1 MTVIKQYNAGTSQWE
16 TIVTGVAGPTG
27 ATGATGATGPTGAGA
42 PLTSSATAPVSP
54 SAGEIWFNSTTGASF
69 IYYNSAWVELGGGTM
84 SPYQATSTTRPS
96 SPWTGQTIYETDTNR
111 NLQYNGSAWVTTTP
125 ISASATNQV
134 SATTTSFATL
144 TSDPAVSLQT
154 GTSALVTLSCRNVKL
169 TSAGYGYTC
178 FAVSGATT
186 RAASG
191 NETNGITNYY
201 GSGDLGNDRQSASTF
216 LVTGLTAG
224 VNTFTMQHA
233 RDATGNYT
241 VTGRSLTVVG
251 IP

>member
-1 MTVIKQYNAGTSQWE
+1 
-16 TIVTGVAGPTG
+16 
-27 ATGATGATGPTGAGA
+27 
-42 PLTSSATAPVSP
+42 VSP
-54 SAGEIWFNSTTGASF
+54 SAGDLWFNSTTGASY

-111 NLQYNGSAWVTTTP
+111 NLQYNGSAWVTTTS

-186 RAASG
+186 RVASG